1 MMANEKFIVVCTV
14 SLTVLFSIAT
24 VSAFVEELDDTFK
37 DTRKPDEIWLIEFYA
52 PWCTDCKLLDP
63 VWYEIGAELKSI
75 GSPVNV
81 GKVDADIHTSFAK
94 EFRVTDYPA
103 IKMLKDDLK
112 YTYRG
117 PRTKDG
123 IMEFAERVSGPV
135 VRSLPSQLLFQNVMS
150 RHDVL
155 FVYVGGPS
163 DLKEK
168 YLSVAKELIVHT
180 YFFSAARN
188 ILPKAVTLEEYPAVA
203 VFKDGTYFLYDEQ
216 QDGDLTSWINRER
229 FLNYLPIDSY
239 TLYAMGDTGKL
250 VVLAVLEEKNP
261 TKDSIRCKTM
271 VKRVATEY
279 KDFYSKEFQF
289 GHMEG
294 NEYINGLI
302 MEEVT
307 MPSIIVLNMSNDG
320 YFLPP
325 NKVETKDQLLKFI
338 DGVLK
343 GQIKSQGGNGFY
355 QRFIRMAF
363 NTKTTVTIIFTKAP
377 LLGIF
382 LVFVFGFVGSTFCY
396 VLYKTCHIVRS
407 RMKDEEPITG
417 EREEPNQLKG
427 PGRDK
432 KTKKKNPAEK
442 KAD

>member
-1 MMANEKFIVVCTV
+1 
-14 SLTVLFSIAT
+14 
-24 VSAFVEELDDTFK
+24 
-37 DTRKPDEIWLIEFYA
+37 
-52 PWCTDCKLLDP
+52 
-63 VWYEIGAELKSI
+63 VWYEIGAELKNI

-103 IKMLKDDLK
+103 IKLLKDDLK

-123 IMEFAERVSGPV
+123 ILEFADRVSGPL
-135 VRSLPSQLLFQNVMS
+135 VRSLPSQQVFQNVMS
-150 RHDVL
+150 RHGVL

-168 YLSVAKELIVHT
+168 YISVAKEMIVHT

-188 ILPKAVTLEEYPAVA
+188 ILPKTVTLEDYPAVA

-239 TLYAMGDTGKL
+239 TLYAMGDTGL
-250 VVLAVLEEKNP
+250 LHSLMDTHACHTHAHTHTRTHTHTRL
-261 TKDSIRCKTM
+261 
-271 VKRVATEY
+271 
-279 KDFYSKEFQF
+279 EFQF
-289 GHMEG
+289 GHMDG

-302 MEEVT
+302 MEEVS
-307 MPSIIVLNMSNDG
+307 MPFIIVLNMSNDG

-343 GQIKSQGGNGFY
+343 GRIKSQGGNGFY

-363 NTKTTVTIIFTKAP
+363 NTKTTLTV
-377 LLGIF
+377 
-382 LVFVFGFVGSTFCY
+382 SHR
-396 VLYKTCHIVRS
+396 TC
-407 RMKDEEPITG
+407 
-417 EREEPNQLKG
+417 
-427 PGRDK
+427 
-432 KTKKKNPAEK
+432 
-442 KAD
+442 

>member
-1 MMANEKFIVVCTV
+1 
-14 SLTVLFSIAT
+14 
-24 VSAFVEELDDTFK
+24 
-37 DTRKPDEIWLIEFYA
+37 
-52 PWCTDCKLLDP
+52 
-63 VWYEIGAELKSI
+63 
-75 GSPVNV
+75 
-81 GKVDADIHTSFAK
+81 
-94 EFRVTDYPA
+94 
-103 IKMLKDDLK
+103 
-112 YTYRG
+112 
-117 PRTKDG
+117 
-123 IMEFAERVSGPV
+123 
-135 VRSLPSQLLFQNVMS
+135 
-150 RHDVL
+150 
-155 FVYVGGPS
+155 
-163 DLKEK
+163 
-168 YLSVAKELIVHT
+168 
-180 YFFSAARN
+180 
-188 ILPKAVTLEEYPAVA
+188 
-203 VFKDGTYFLYDEQ
+203 
-216 QDGDLTSWINRER
+216 
-229 FLNYLPIDSY
+229 
-239 TLYAMGDTGKL
+239 MGDTGKL

-279 KDFYSKEFQF
+279 KDFYSKEFHF

-363 NTKTTVTIIFTKAP
+363 NTKTTVT
-377 LLGIF
+377 
-382 LVFVFGFVGSTFCY
+382 
-396 VLYKTCHIVRS
+396 TCHIVRS

>member
-1 MMANEKFIVVCTV
+1 
-14 SLTVLFSIAT
+14 
-24 VSAFVEELDDTFK
+24 
-37 DTRKPDEIWLIEFYA
+37 
-52 PWCTDCKLLDP
+52 
-63 VWYEIGAELKSI
+63 
-75 GSPVNV
+75 
-81 GKVDADIHTSFAK
+81 
-94 EFRVTDYPA
+94 
-103 IKMLKDDLK
+103 
-112 YTYRG
+112 
-117 PRTKDG
+117 
-123 IMEFAERVSGPV
+123 
-135 VRSLPSQLLFQNVMS
+135 MS
-150 RHDVL
+150 RHGVL
-155 FVYVGGPS
+155 FVYVGGAS

-168 YLSVAKELIVHT
+168 YISVAKDMIVHT

-239 TLYAMGDTGKL
+239 TLYAMGDIDKL
-250 VVLAVLEEKNP
+250 VVLAVVEEKPP
-261 TKDSIRCKTM
+261 TKESIRYKTM

-289 GHMEG
+289 GHMDG
-294 NEYINGLI
+294 NEYINDLI
-302 MEEVT
+302 MEEVS
-307 MPSIIVLNMSNDG
+307 MPFIIVLNMSNDG

-338 DGVLK
+338 DGVFK
-343 GQIKSQGGNGFY
+343 GRIKSQGGNGSY

-396 VLYKTCHIVRS
+396 VLYKTSHMVRS
-407 RMKDEEPITG
+407 GMKDEEPITG

-427 PGRDK
+427 LGRDK

-442 KAD
+442 KED

>member
-1 MMANEKFIVVCTV
+1 MANKKFIVVC
-14 SLTVLFSIAT
+14 TVLFSIAT

-37 DTRKPDEIWLIEFYA
+37 HTRKPDEIWLIGFYA
-52 PWCTDCKLLDP
+52 PWCTYCKQLDP
-63 VWYEIGAELKSI
+63 VWYEIGAELKNI

-103 IKMLKDDLK
+103 IKLLKDDLK

-123 IMEFAERVSGPV
+123 ILEFADRVSGPL
-135 VRSLPSQLLFQNVMS
+135 VRSLPSQQVFQNVMS

-155 FVYVGGPS
+155 FVYFGGPS

-168 YLSVAKELIVHT
+168 YISVAKEMIVHT

-188 ILPKAVTLEEYPAVA
+188 ILPKTVTLEEYPAVA

-239 TLYAMGDTGKL
+239 TLYAMGDTDKL
-250 VVLAVLEEKNP
+250 VVLAVVEEKTP
-261 TKDSIRCKTM
+261 TKESIRYKTM
-271 VKRVATEY
+271 VKRVASEY

-302 MEEVT
+302 MEEVS
-307 MPSIIVLNMSNDG
+307 MPFIIVLNLSNDG

-343 GQIKSQGGNGFY
+343 GRIK
-355 QRFIRMAF
+355 
-363 NTKTTVTIIFTKAP
+363 IIFTKAP

-396 VLYKTCHIVRS
+396 VLYKTCHMVGYDS
-407 RMKDEEPITG
+407 RDEVHTYDHAP
-417 EREEPNQLKG
+417 
-427 PGRDK
+427 
-432 KTKKKNPAEK
+432 
-442 KAD
+442 